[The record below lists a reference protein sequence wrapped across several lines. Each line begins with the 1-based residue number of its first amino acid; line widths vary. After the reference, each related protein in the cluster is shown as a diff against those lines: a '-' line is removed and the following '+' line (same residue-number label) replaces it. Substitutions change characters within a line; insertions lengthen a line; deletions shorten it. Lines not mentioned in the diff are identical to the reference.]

1 MTALLRV
8 IFVFLNVYL
17 KKNEDLKIKALKIKN
32 LKKEHNFKARSREE

>member
-17 KKNEDLKIKALKIKN
+17 KKNEDLKIKALKN
-32 LKKEHNFKARSREE
+32 QELKKRTQL